1 LHRHDIGRIAC
12 DIRAARRG
20 EFGNFTIKRAR
31 PFSNHSWDIFGLYR
45 GTQANHV
52 LHIRQYGLT
61 QTKLFANPTLDGIAQ
76 HGSAR
81 VFLADHHPEAGARGT
96 LGVAINRNN
105 VIRSSID
112 PQILPT
118 LRSRFQRAH
127 EVIRL

>member
-1 LHRHDIGRIAC
+1 
-12 DIRAARRG
+12 
-20 EFGNFTIKRAR
+20 
-31 PFSNHSWDIFGLYR
+31 
-45 GTQANHV
+45 

-81 VFLADHHPEAGARGT
+81 VFLTDHHPEAGARGT
-96 LGVAINRNN
+96 LGVAISRNN

>member
-1 LHRHDIGRIAC
+1 LHRHDIARVAC

-31 PFSNHSWDIFGLYR
+31 PFQQSQLGHLWALSRYSSEPRID
-45 GTQANHV
+45 
-52 LHIRQYGLT
+52 IRQYGLT

-76 HGSAR
+76 DGSAGG
-81 VFLADHHPEAGARGT
+81 FLADHHPEAGTRGA
-96 LGVAINRNN
+96 LRVAINRNN

>member
-1 LHRHDIGRIAC
+1 LRRPDTARFAC
-12 DIRAARRG
+12 GIRAARRG

-81 VFLADHHPEAGARGT
+81 VFLTDHHPEAGARGT
-96 LGVAINRNN
+96 LGVAISRNN